1 MGFTLDTLN
10 DVRRQIA
17 AANPTLDAA
26 RKRRDT
32 VLQIAERFPGA
43 LRTYRS
49 GSLAT
54 GLMNRPVTDGDG
66 GVVLDRRVYSNLG
79 PDGDNIGPLQVVEDM
94 RAWVQDRV
102 VEHHANADVS
112 VMKRGLLVQVFEPL
126 GEEQDPTVDLV
137 IALNRREDDALRI
150 PRIDWEERTHRWDPG
165 HPEKHVQLLLA
176 GTKDLVRSRAH
187 VIRVGKAW
195 KNQLN
200 PEGMCSFLVTTLGL
214 ECINEPVALDHGML
228 TFFDHAAEA
237 IEAGPVDD
245 PAHVSGPIKLEDEPG
260 RAVVVQRL
268 RGAATA
274 IRTAVD
280 HDDDED
286 AVLEALA
293 PVFPDFVK
301 PPTASSSKSALGAAI
316 RSGTAKV
323 GLPAGGTTLQAGSSV
338 VHTAKGTQSFGASR
352 GPWK

>member
-10 DVRRQIA
+10 DVRRQNA
-17 AANPTLDAA
+17 AADPALGAA
-26 RKRRDT
+26 RERRDT
-32 VLQIAERFPGA
+32 VLRIAERFPGT

-66 GVVLDRRVYSNLG
+66 GVVLDRRVYAHLC
-79 PDGDNIGPLQVVEDM
+79 PDGDNVGPLQIVEQM
-94 RAWVQDRV
+94 RAWVQDEV
-102 VEHHANADVS
+102 VDTYPNAKVA
-112 VMKRGLLVQVFEPL
+112 VMKRGLVVEVHEPL
-126 GEEQDPTVDLV
+126 DEDQDPTVDLV
-137 IALNRREDDALRI
+137 VALNRKVDDAVWI
-150 PRIDWEERTHRWDPG
+150 PRIDWVERSHRWDPA

-176 GTKDLVRSRAH
+176 GTKELVRSRAH

-195 KNQLN
+195 KHQLD
-200 PEGMCSFLVTTLGL
+200 PEGMCSFLVTALGR
-214 ECINEPVALDHGML
+214 ECTTEPVALDMGML
-228 TFFDHAAEA
+228 TFFEYAADA

-268 RGAATA
+268 RGAGTA
-274 IRTAVD
+274 LRTALD
-280 HDDDED
+280 HDDDEA

-301 PPTASSSKSALGAAI
+301 PPTASSSKAGLGAAI
-316 RSGTAKV
+316 RSGTAAL
-323 GLPAGGTTLQAGSSV
+323 GLPATGTTLQSGTSV
-338 VHTAKGTQSFGASR
+338 VHTAKRTQSFGASR
-352 GPWK
+352 GPRR